1 MLHVGRSHVVEVLAG
16 ALLLF
21 SLLTFV
27 WQLDRHSRGLS
38 IKRPWFAAAVAAL
51 IIYHYS
57 PYS

>member
-21 SLLTFV
+21 SLFTCV

-38 IKRPWFAAAVAAL
+38 IKKRWFAAAVAAL
-51 IIYHYS
+51 LIYHFS